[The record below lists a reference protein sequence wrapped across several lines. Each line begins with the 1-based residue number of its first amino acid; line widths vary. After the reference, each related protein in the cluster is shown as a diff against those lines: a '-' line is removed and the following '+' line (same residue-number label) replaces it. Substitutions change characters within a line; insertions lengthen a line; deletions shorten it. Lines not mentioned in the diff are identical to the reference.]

1 MSELFD
7 FDKKNKKA
15 KFLIGTDE
23 AGRGPLAGPVVAAAV
38 VFKKLTNKV
47 KSELELLNDSKKLT
61 PKKREALYD
70 IIIKHSIY
78 SIKEVDVETIE
89 KINILQ
95 SALLAMKLACE
106 EVASQLDGKY
116 EVFVDGN
123 KKIPNFDS
131 KQTPIIKGDA
141 TSASVAA
148 ASILAKV
155 YRDRLMDKL
164 DEEFPFYSWKKN
176 KGYGTKAHIDAIKE
190 YGITVYHRESFL
202 KKFKNEDNNT

>member
-7 FDKKNKKA
+7 FDKKTKKA

-38 VFKKLTNKV
+38 VFKRLSAKV
-47 KSELELLNDSKKLT
+47 KNELEILNDSKKLSA
-61 PKKREALYD
+61 KKREALYD
-70 IIIKHSIY
+70 VIIKHSFY
-78 SIKEVDVETIE
+78 SIKEIDVETIE

-95 SALLAMKLACE
+95 SALLAMKLACD
-106 EVASQLDGKY
+106 EVASQLDGEY

-123 KKIPNFDS
+123 KKIPDLNC
-131 KQTPIIKGDA
+131 KQTSIVKGDG
-141 TSASVAA
+141 TSAAIAA

-164 DEEFPFYSWKKN
+164 DEEFPFYNWKKN
-176 KGYGTKAHIDAIKE
+176 KGYGTKVHIDAIKE

-202 KKFKNEDNNT
+202 KKFRNGNNNT

>member
-202 KKFKNEDNNT
+202 KKFKNKDNNT

>member
-1 MSELFD
+1 MSELFE

-38 VFKKLTNKV
+38 VFKRLSAKV
-47 KSELELLNDSKKLT
+47 KKELEILNDSKKLT
-61 PKKREALYD
+61 PKKREFLYD
-70 IIIKHSIY
+70 IIVKNSIY

-95 SALLAMKLACE
+95 SALLAMRLACE
-106 EVASQLDGKY
+106 EVAESIDGEY

-123 KKIPNFDS
+123 KKIPDLEAE
-131 KQTPIIKGDA
+131 QTQIVKGDG
-141 TSASVAA
+141 TSAVVAA

-164 DEEFPFYSWKKN
+164 DEEFPFYNWKKN
-176 KGYGTKAHIDAIKE
+176 KGYGTKAHTDAIKE

-202 KKFKNEDNNT
+202 KKFKNANNNT

>member
-1 MSELFD
+1 MSKLFD

-38 VFKKLTNKV
+38 VFKRLSPKIK
-47 KSELELLNDSKKLT
+47 KELEILNDSKKLT
-61 PKKREALYD
+61 PKKRELLFD
-70 IIIKHSIY
+70 IIIEHSIY

-95 SALLAMKLACE
+95 SALLAMKMACE
-106 EVASQLDGKY
+106 EVIKNLDG
-116 EVFVDGN
+116 ECEIFVDGN
-123 KKIPNFDS
+123 KNIPDFKY
-131 KQTPIIKGDA
+131 KQTAIVKGDG
-141 TSASVAA
+141 TSASIAA

-164 DEEFPFYSWKKN
+164 DEEYPFYAWKKN
-176 KGYGTKAHIDAIKE
+176 KGYGTKAHTDAIKE

-202 KKFKNEDNNT
+202 KKFLNENNNT